1 MPFLPTTK
9 AELKARRLDAV
20 DFVIVSGDAYVD
32 HPSFGSALIGRHLES
47 QGYTVGII
55 ARPDPGE
62 VEAFRALGRPRL
74 AFLVSGGA
82 VDSMVCK
89 FTANR
94 KPRSEDEYSPGGK
107 PELCRGAD
115 GSIRTFTVNGKSAS
129 ARPDRAVIAYAGKCR
144 EAFKGVPVVLGGLE
158 ASLRRLSHYDYL
170 SDTVRKPIIL
180 DAKADL
186 LVYGMAEQ
194 AITEV
199 ARRLAAAADGAAATV
214 AGTEP
219 VRMPAGSGIGTERA
233 GTSPVGAAALL
244 RGIPGTVWRTSRE
257 TELPA
262 GAIRLP
268 PHAKA
273 AADPLVFAEAFAVQ
287 YKNTDPV
294 SAAVLAEEAAG
305 QFAVQE
311 KPATPLDR
319 AALDRLYA
327 LPFMRAWHPDHDR
340 HGGIPALEEVKF
352 SLASSRGCYGA
363 CAFCSLAFHQGRI
376 VSSRSSDSLV
386 AEAGILAGHKDF
398 KGYIHDVGG
407 PTANFR
413 GPACDKQAGGDRATG
428 TSGKA
433 TDNGGDRAAGGS
445 ACVDRRC
452 LAPEPCPALKVD
464 HRDYLSVLRAL
475 RAVPGVKKV
484 FVRSG
489 IRFDYVMADKN
500 QDFLTELAKY
510 HVSGQLKVA
519 PEHVSDRVLKLMG
532 KPKHQVYDAFAK
544 RWAEVNKSLD
554 LKQYL
559 VPYFIASHPGATME
573 DAIELAEYL
582 RDSGFVPDQVQ
593 DFYPTPGTLATAM
606 YHSGIDPLSGEAVH
620 VAKGAIERSMQ
631 RALLQYNKPENRKL
645 VIEALRA
652 AGRTDLIGHGEKCLV
667 R

>member
-1 MPFLPTTK
+1 MMENDYALVGIIDYSPGTRYTVAMPFLPTTR

-32 HPSFGSALIGRHLES
+32 HPSFGSALIGRLLES
-47 QGYTVGII
+47 QGYAVGII
-55 ARPDPGE
+55 ARPDPGD
-62 VEAFRALGRPRL
+62 VEAFRALGKPRL
-74 AFLVSGGA
+74 AFLVSSGT

-89 FTANR
+89 YTASR
-94 KPRSEDEYSPGGK
+94 KPRSEDEYAPGGK
-107 PELCRGAD
+107 PELCRGSD
-115 GSIRTFTVNGKSAS
+115 GSIRAFSVNDKPAS

-194 AITEV
+194 AITEL
-199 ARRLAAAADGAAATV
+199 ARRLAKAAAM
-214 AGTEP
+214 GTGP
-219 VRMPAGSGIGTERA
+219 MPT
-233 GTSPVGAAALL
+233 ALL
-244 RGIPGTVWRTSRE
+244 RGIPGTVWRTSRAVD
-257 TELPA
+257 LPV
-262 GAIRLP
+262 GAVILP
-268 PHAKA
+268 PHAGA
-273 AADPLVFAEAFAVQ
+273 TADPAMFAEAFALQ
-287 YKNTDPV
+287 YRNTDPV
-294 SAAVLAEEAAG
+294 SATVLAEEAAG

-311 KPATPLDR
+311 KPAPPLDR
-319 AALDRLYA
+319 SVLDRLYG
-327 LPFMRAWHPDHDR
+327 LPFMSAWHPDYDR
-340 HGGIPALEEVKF
+340 HGGIPAFEEVKF

-376 VSSRSSDSLV
+376 VSSRSKESLV
-386 AEAGILAGHKDF
+386 AEAGILVGMKGF

-413 GPACDKQAGGDRATG
+413 GPACDKQAGGDRA
-428 TSGKA
+428 
-433 TDNGGDRAAGGS
+433 AAS

-452 LAPEPCPALKVD
+452 LTPDPCPALKVD

-489 IRFDYVMADKN
+489 IRFDYVMADRN
-500 QDFLTELAKY
+500 QDFLTEMARY

-532 KPKHQVYDAFAK
+532 KPGHQVYDAFAK
-544 RWAEVNKSLD
+544 RWAEVNRSLE

-645 VIEALRA
+645 VIEALRG
-652 AGRTDLIGHGEKCLV
+652 AGRTDLVGHGEKCLV

>member
-1 MPFLPTTK
+1 MSFLPTTK

-32 HPSFGSALIGRHLES
+32 HPSFGAALIGRLLES
-47 QGYTVGII
+47 QGYAVGII
-55 ARPDPGE
+55 ARPDPGD
-62 VEAFRALGRPRL
+62 VEAFRALGKPRL
-74 AFLVSGGA
+74 AFLVTGGA

-89 FTANR
+89 YTANR

-115 GSIRTFTVNGKSAS
+115 GVIRTFTVNGKPAS

-144 EAFKGVPVVLGGLE
+144 EAFRGVPVVLGGLE

-199 ARRLAAAADGAAATV
+199 ARRLAAAAGV
-214 AGTEP
+214 GTEP
-219 VRMPAGSGIGTERA
+219 VGT
-233 GTSPVGAAALL
+233 GPGGAAALL

-257 TELPA
+257 AELPA
-262 GAIRLP
+262 GSIRLP

-294 SAAVLAEEAAG
+294 SAVVLADEAAG
-305 QFAVQE
+305 QYAVQE
-311 KPATPLDR
+311 RPSPPLDR
-319 AALDRLYA
+319 AGLDHLYG
-327 LPFMRAWHPDHDR
+327 LPFMRAWHPDYDR
-340 HGGIPALEEVKF
+340 NGGIPAFEEIKF

-376 VSSRSSDSLV
+376 VSSRSRESLV
-386 AEAGILAGHKDF
+386 AEAGILVGMKDF

-413 GPACDKQAGGDRATG
+413 GPACDKQAGGDRAG
-428 TSGKA
+428 GS
-433 TDNGGDRAAGGS
+433 GGDRAAGSLAGGS

-452 LAPEPCPALKVD
+452 LTPEPCPALRVD

-489 IRFDYVMADKN
+489 IRFDYVMADRN
-500 QDFLTELAKY
+500 QDFLTELAEY

-532 KPKHQVYDAFAK
+532 KPGHQVYDAFAK
-544 RWAEVNKSLD
+544 RWAEVNKNLE

-573 DAIELAEYL
+573 DAVELAEYL

-606 YHSGIDPLSGEAVH
+606 YHSGLDPLSGKAVH

-652 AGRTDLIGHGEKCLV
+652 TGRTDLIGHGEKCLV

>member
-1 MPFLPTTK
+1 MPFLPTTQ
-9 AELKARRLDAV
+9 AELRARRLDAV

-32 HPSFGSALIGRHLES
+32 HPSFGSALIGRLLES

-55 ARPDPGE
+55 ARPDPAD
-62 VEAFRALGRPRL
+62 VEAFRSLGRPRL

-89 FTANR
+89 YTANR

-115 GSIRTFTVNGKSAS
+115 GSIRGFSVNGKPSS

-199 ARRLAAAADGAAATV
+199 ARRLADAAGEVTAKAAGSVLGAGSEP
-214 AGTEP
+214 AGTGP
-219 VRMPAGSGIGTERA
+219 GN
-233 GTSPVGAAALL
+233 AAALL
-244 RGIPGTVWRTSRE
+244 RGIPGTLWRTSRE
-257 TELPA
+257 SELPA

-268 PHAKA
+268 PHAEA
-273 AADPLVFAEAFAVQ
+273 AADPLVFAQAFAVQ
-287 YKNTDPV
+287 YRNTDPV

-305 QFAVQE
+305 QFTVQE
-311 KPATPLDR
+311 KPAPPLDR
-319 AALDRLYA
+319 AALDRLYG
-327 LPFMRAWHPDHDR
+327 LPFMRAWHPDYDR
-340 HGGIPALEEVKF
+340 QGGIPAFEEVKF

-376 VSSRSSDSLV
+376 VSSRSRESLV
-386 AEAGILAGHKDF
+386 AEAGKLVGMKDF

-413 GPACDKQAGGDRATG
+413 GPACDKQAGGDRA
-428 TSGKA
+428 A
-433 TDNGGDRAAGGS
+433 PS

-452 LAPEPCPALKVD
+452 LAPEPCPSLKVD

-489 IRFDYVMADKN
+489 IRFDYVMADKS
-500 QDFLTELAKY
+500 QDFLTELAKH

-532 KPKHQVYDAFAK
+532 KPRHQVYDAFAK
-544 RWAEVNKSLD
+544 RWAEVNRNLE

-559 VPYFIASHPGATME
+559 VPYFIASHPGATIA

-606 YHSGIDPLSGEAVH
+606 YHSGIDPLNGEEVH

-645 VIEALRA
+645 VIEALRS

>member
-9 AELKARRLDAV
+9 AELTARRLDAV
-20 DFVIVSGDAYVD
+20 DFVIISGDAYVD
-32 HPSFGSALIGRHLES
+32 HPSFGSALIGRLLES
-47 QGYTVGII
+47 QGYAVGLI
-55 ARPDPGE
+55 ARPDPAD
-62 VEAFRALGRPRL
+62 VEAFRALGKPRL
-74 AFLVSGGA
+74 AFLVTGGA

-89 FTANR
+89 YTANR
-94 KPRSEDEYSPGGK
+94 KPRSEDEYSPCGK

-115 GSIRTFTVNGKSAS
+115 GSIRAFSVNGKPAS
-129 ARPDRAVIAYAGKCR
+129 ARPDRAVIAYAGRCR

-199 ARRLAAAADGAAATV
+199 ARRLAKAATM
-214 AGTEP
+214 GTEP
-219 VRMPAGSGIGTERA
+219 GKPQTAAKPGVAAQPA
-233 GTSPVGAAALL
+233 VGAALL

-257 TELPA
+257 AELPE
-262 GAIRLP
+262 GAVRLP
-268 PHAKA
+268 PHATA

-287 YKNTDPV
+287 YRNTDPA
-294 SAAVLAEEAAG
+294 SAAILAEEAAG

-311 KPATPLDR
+311 KPAPPLDR
-319 AALDRLYA
+319 AGLDRLYG
-327 LPFMRAWHPDHDR
+327 LPFMRAWHPDYDR
-340 HGGIPALEEVKF
+340 QGGIPAFEEIRF

-376 VSSRSSDSLV
+376 VSSRSKDSLV
-386 AEAGILAGHKDF
+386 AEAGILASMKDF

-413 GPACDKQAGGDRATG
+413 GPACRKQAGRDRTGIGD
-428 TSGKA
+428 SDGK
-433 TDNGGDRAAGGS
+433 DSNNGDRAAAS

-452 LAPEPCPALKVD
+452 LAPEPCPALEVD
-464 HRDYLSVLRAL
+464 HREYLSVLRAL
-475 RAVPGVKKV
+475 RAVPGVRKV

-489 IRFDYVMADKN
+489 IRFDYVMADR
-500 QDFLTELAKY
+500 DPEFLIELAKH

-532 KPKHQVYDAFAK
+532 KPAHQVYDAFAK
-544 RWAEVNKSLD
+544 RWGEVNRHLD

-559 VPYFIASHPGATME
+559 VPYFIASHPGASIE

-606 YHSGIDPLSGEAVH
+606 FHSGIDPLSGEAVH